1 MKLNLKF
8 VHNIWINFFS
18 EVSYIFDKFS
28 ISLCT
33 LFLDALKKYKA
44 IEVSRSP
51 STTHCS
57 CNKTN

>member
-33 LFLDALKKYKA
+33 LFLDALKKYRA
-44 IEVSRSP
+44 IEASR
-51 STTHCS
+51 
-57 CNKTN
+57 